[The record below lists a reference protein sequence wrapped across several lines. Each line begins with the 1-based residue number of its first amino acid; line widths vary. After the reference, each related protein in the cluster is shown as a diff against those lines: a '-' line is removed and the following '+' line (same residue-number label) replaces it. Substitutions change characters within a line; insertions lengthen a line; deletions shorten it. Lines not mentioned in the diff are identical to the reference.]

1 MDAHAP
7 SIEGYFPAPP
17 LVAESRPEAA
27 DTVSGEAE
35 SASASASA
43 AAPPAPPP
51 VPSFTANLLADD
63 AAFSPR
69 REAVRFGTG
78 LGLAAIYGLAL
89 GTRQGGK
96 AFFTHA
102 AFVPAALA
110 AVVTLGVP
118 ALYIALALFDA
129 PIDPPRAIA
138 ASARA
143 TARTGLLLAG
153 LAPAAALF
161 VVSSDD
167 ARSAAGS
174 AIVGLVVAG
183 GIGLTR
189 MVGELHGSMARAPS
203 NVRARAVF
211 AFFGFMIFAVAL
223 AARVWWAALP
233 LLRGVR

>member
-7 SIEGYFPAPP
+7 SIEGYFPVPPAP
-17 LVAESRPEAA
+17 AEPRPESA
-27 DTVSGEAE
+27 DTVSEEAE
-35 SASASASA
+35 SAA
-43 AAPPAPPP
+43 ALPVMPAP
-51 VPSFTANLLADD
+51 VPSFTASLLADHEV
-63 AAFSPR
+63 FSPR
-69 REAVRFGTG
+69 REAARFGIG
-78 LGLAAIYGLAL
+78 LGLASLYGLSL

-102 AFVPAALA
+102 VFVPAALA
-110 AVVTLGVP
+110 AVVALGVP

-129 PIDPPRAIA
+129 PIEPPRAVA
-138 ASARA
+138 VAARA
-143 TARTGLLLAG
+143 TARTGLVLAG

-174 AIVGLVVAG
+174 AIVGLAVAG

-189 MVGELHGSMARAPS
+189 MVGELHATINHAPASTRAK
-203 NVRARAVF
+203 ADF

-223 AARVWWAALP
+223 AARIWWAALP

>member
-17 LVAESRPEAA
+17 VLAGPRPEGA
-27 DTVSGEAE
+27 DTVSEEAE
-35 SASASASA
+35 SAPRS
-43 AAPPAPPP
+43 APPAPLP

-63 AAFSPR
+63 AVFSPR
-69 REAVRFGTG
+69 REAARFGVG
-78 LGLAAIYGLAL
+78 LGLASIYGLAL

-110 AVVTLGVP
+110 AVVALGVP

-167 ARSAAGS
+167 ARSAAGA

-183 GIGLTR
+183 GVGLTR
-189 MVGELHGSMARAPS
+189 MVGELHGSMTRAPS
-203 NVRARAVF
+203 SVRARADF

-233 LLRGVR
+233 LLRGVK